1 MEEESA
7 TWVAERPQPILPTAI
22 PREQLPKKKKRA
34 LEKEASS
41 ADAGTIGT
49 KRPAMRRTPLSPRNR
64 N

>member
-34 LEKEASS
+34 LGKEASTT
-41 ADAGTIGT
+41 DAETVGT
-49 KRPAMRRTPLSPRNR
+49 KRPAVRRTPLSTRNP